1 MEAAS
6 RAEAA
11 SEARLVTRPGLAMFL
26 NAPSKLGGHMKQMSR
41 LATGVGMMLCLGL
54 SAGVASGVNPPHS
67 PDDHFLC
74 YKGTPRQLAPL
85 PVTLAD
91 QFESGDFTVDAPGAV
106 CAPANKNGEG
116 IVDANTHLASYY
128 ISPVNVTSTGEPR
141 TGV

>member
-26 NAPSKLGGHMKQMSR
+26 NAPSKLGGHMKQMNR

-54 SAGVASGVNPPHS
+54 SAGVASAVNPPHS

-74 YKGTPRQLAPL
+74 YRMSPGQFGPL
-85 PVTLAD
+85 TANLVD
-91 QFESGDFTVDAPGAV
+91 QFETGDFSVTSLGEV
-106 CAPANKNGEG
+106 CAPANKNAEG
-116 IVDANTHLASYY
+116 VVDSVTHL
-128 ISPVNVTSTGEPR
+128 
-141 TGV
+141 